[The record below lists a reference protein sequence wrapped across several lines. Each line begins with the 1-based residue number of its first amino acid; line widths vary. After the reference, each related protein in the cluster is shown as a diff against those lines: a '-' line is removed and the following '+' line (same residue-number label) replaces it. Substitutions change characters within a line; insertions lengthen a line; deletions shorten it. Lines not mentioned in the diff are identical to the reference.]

1 MDNSNSSNQ
10 SKNHKLIRNILYVF
24 SALMLIYSI
33 YTYLIPHKILIED
46 VQLRRLTGQAIEMD
60 SQVSIVGFIFSLGF
74 WTILP
79 IFIGNKFF
87 NKN

>member
-1 MDNSNSSNQ
+1 
-10 SKNHKLIRNILYVF
+10 
-24 SALMLIYSI
+24 MLIYSI
-33 YTYLIPHKILIED
+33 YSYLIPHKVLIED
-46 VQLRRLTGQAIEMD
+46 VEFMRETGRGIEMD
-60 SQVSIVGFIFSLGF
+60 SEVSIVGFIFSLGF